1 MITNK
6 LQTANVVIKK
16 MSIPPLV
23 LLVHRSN
30 HGADD
35 VDAVAVADAVDAGD
49 NIADANDT
57 EMLMILYLIEI
68 F

>member
-1 MITNK
+1 MLSQMITNQ

-30 HGADD
+30 HDADADD
-35 VDAVAVADAVDAGD
+35 DDAGD
-49 NIADANDT
+49 NIADAD
-57 EMLMILYLIEI
+57 
-68 F
+68 